1 MATSPKLW
9 DTASEQQY
17 KNELTRVKTQFDTNK
32 TTLLN
37 RAPAVVLGIQDA
49 QSAVSS
55 AKSNIESGISLLQT
69 RDNELK
75 SKLKSLLNENTQS
88 ANKIQMLEE
97 QIKTNK
103 SSVTEAETLA
113 TLRKEQADDLRRKGE
128 GNFHSSWMGLWR
140 PLSEQ
145 SRLGLIIATVFFGI
159 VFLIMVALYAKQ
171 LFPILIAYFGI
182 DPDFSMRDY
191 VSARLLQQNGA
202 GRRGRQQRQ

>member
-113 TLRKEQADDLRRKGE
+113 ALRKEQADDLRRKGE